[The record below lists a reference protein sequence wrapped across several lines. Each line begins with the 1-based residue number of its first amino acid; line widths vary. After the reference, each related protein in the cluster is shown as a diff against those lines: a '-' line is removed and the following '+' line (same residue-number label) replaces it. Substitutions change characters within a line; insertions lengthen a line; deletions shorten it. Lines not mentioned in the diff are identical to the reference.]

1 MKVSVLQ
8 EQLARGLAIVS
19 KAIDSRPTLPV
30 LANIMVAT
38 DDSRLK
44 LAATNLEMT
53 ITTYIGAK
61 VEEEGAITLPS
72 KAVGELVNLLSPER
86 VDLTLNEATHSVNI
100 MCGTTNADIRG
111 IAAADFPLIPES
123 GDPDVVINGGVL
135 KSMIQ
140 HTAFAVA
147 KEDNRPVLTGLYV
160 QFDGDVMTMAAAD
173 GYRLAVRTTRID
185 QKFDKMREMV
195 IPAKAL
201 LEVARVI
208 VDQDREVGITLP
220 GERDSVMFH
229 VENTVIASQLL
240 EGKFP
245 DFSAIIPKNYSTA
258 ITVYTSDLLQ
268 NCKRA
273 QIFAR
278 DNNDSTRFSAK
289 PPDGPGQP
297 GELRILGKSSERGNT
312 EGSLDA
318 SVEGEK
324 LEVSFNIRYFI
335 DVLSVIGEEQVV
347 IESNGAASPGVVRPV
362 DRSDFL
368 HVIMPMSR

>member
-8 EQLARGLAIVS
+8 EQLARGLAIVQ
-19 KAIDSRPTLPV
+19 KAVDSRPTLPV
-30 LANIMVAT
+30 LANVMLAT

-44 LAATNLEMT
+44 LAATNLELS
-53 ITTYIGAK
+53 ITTYISAK
-61 VEEEGAITLPS
+61 VDMEGAITLPT
-72 KAVGELVNLLSPER
+72 KALGELVNLLSPER
-86 VDLTLNEATHSVNI
+86 VDLTLDAATHSVNI
-100 MCGTTNADIRG
+100 KCGTTNADIRG
-111 IAAADFPLIPES
+111 IAATDFPPIPEPT
-123 GDPDVVINGGVL
+123 DPDVVISGGIL

-140 HTAFAVA
+140 HTAFAA
-147 KEDNRPVLTGLYV
+147 AREDNRPVLTGLYV

-185 QKFDKMREMV
+185 QRFEKMREMV

-208 VDQDREVGITLP
+208 VDEEREVGISLP
-220 GERDSVMFH
+220 GERDLVMFH

-245 DFSAIIPKNYSTA
+245 DFSAIIPKRYSTA

-278 DNNDSTRFSAK
+278 DNNDSTRFSVT
-289 PPDGPGQP
+289 PPAAPGQP
-297 GELRILGKSSERGNT
+297 GELRILGKSSERGNA
-312 EGSLDA
+312 EGLLDA

-347 IESNGAASPGVVRPV
+347 IESNGSASPGVLRPL